1 MASRKYVLALTLLFL
16 ITLLMGSGSMAE
28 PVEQVSTPAPNITCD
43 QLVQLAEASVGLVCD
58 NLGRNKVCYG
68 NHLISAQFQPNSNVT
83 FVKSGDTV
91 NLLDVLRLSTA
102 PLNMLTKD
110 WGIAVIKAQANLPDA
125 LPGQNV
131 TFLLYGDTT
140 MNNPTPG
147 MNAVT
152 ISTRIGNTNCQNV
165 PDSAVLIQSPS
176 GSNVAMTINGA
187 SITLGS
193 TAYLTAQQNQEMEF
207 AIVEG
212 QGVVSAN
219 GVTQVVQPGAQVGIP
234 LGGGPDG
241 LEVNGPPSAP
251 EPFDLQAIQLAPL
264 KLLDRPVTI
273 PLPIQGGQ
281 PAEPGTATPTPTP
294 QVACTPRTDWPYRY
308 VVQRGDFLSSIALRI
323 NMRTAD
329 LQAGNCITNPNQL
342 IVGQTLRVPFPVPT
356 NTPPAPTATPT
367 TVEIIGP
374 NLRSDAPRNT
384 IKYGDCVNI
393 RWDVDNIS
401 QVYFEGK
408 GVQGHDSQQECP
420 SETTTY
426 TLLVITKDNKQ
437 VPYTI
442 TINVFAPPTPTDTP
456 TEYIIG

>member
-1 MASRKYVLALTLLFL
+1 MAARKYILALILLCL
-16 ITLLMGSGSMAE
+16 IALTMGSGSMAA
-28 PVEQVSTPAPNITCD
+28 PVDQVSTPAPNITCD

-68 NHLISAQFQPNSNVT
+68 NHLVSAQFQPNSKLT

-91 NLLDVLRLSTA
+91 NLLDVMRLSTA

-140 MNNPTPG
+140 VNNPTPG

-152 ISTRIGNTNCQNV
+152 ISTRIGNTNCSNV

-176 GSNVAMTINGA
+176 GSDVAMTINGA
-187 SITLGS
+187 SVTLGS
-193 TAYLTAQQNQEMEF
+193 TAYITAQQNQEMDV

-219 GVTQVVQPGAQVGIP
+219 GVTQIVQPGAQVGIP
-234 LGGGPDG
+234 LGGGTDG
-241 LEVNGPPSAP
+241 LGVNGPPSAP
-251 EPFDLQAIQLAPL
+251 EPYDLQAIQLAPL

-273 PLPIQGGQ
+273 PQPIVQSGQLPSSSQ
-281 PAEPGTATPTPTP
+281 GTATPTP
-294 QVACTPRTDWPYRY
+294 QVACTPRTDWQYRY
-308 VVQRGDFLSSIALRI
+308 VVQRGDFLSTIALRI

-329 LQAGNCITNPNQL
+329 LQAGNCITDPNHL
-342 IVGQTLRVPFPVPT
+342 IVGQTLRVPFPIPT

-367 TVEIIGP
+367 NVQIVGP
-374 NLRSDAPRNT
+374 NLRADNNPIN
-384 IKYGDCVNI
+384 YGDCTTI

-401 QVYFEGK
+401 QVYFEGQP
-408 GVQGHDSQQECP
+408 VIGHDSKQECP
-420 SETTTY
+420 SQTTTY
-426 TLLVITKDNKQ
+426 TLLVVTKDNQ
-437 VPYTI
+437 QIPYPI
-442 TINVFAPPTPTDTP
+442 TINVNAPRPTDTP
-456 TEYIIG
+456 TDYIIY